1 MKNVAMIISLSSR
14 GADNIT
20 RSVMA
25 TGLFQNVV
33 HCATKQQ
40 ITSALEQRIDVIC
53 CPYPNKASELSSL
66 LLKLQERDEW
76 RDIPLLLFSSSNLHN
91 NRIKALEL
99 GASDCLSLELS
110 CREAAVQIGW
120 HLNNKHRIE
129 LLRRSEAELARKA
142 ITDGLT
148 GVFNRSYFDA
158 DLEQKITLS
167 HRTGRP
173 LTLLLADLDHFKTV
187 NDTHG
192 HQAGDQALQCF
203 ADLLK
208 NSGRKSDIVCRY
220 GGEEFAIILPECDSE
235 QAFLAAERLRKKVS
249 RHDFGFPLTVSIGIA
264 ATTVNCRYS
273 PTQLLEHADL
283 ALYSAKEKGRNR
295 TEIFPVPFIG
305 GLPSAAHLSH
315 RPLSKSSGFPQT
327 LRRSIAA
334 LRKAARYSFS

>member
-1 MKNVAMIISLSSR
+1 MKNVAMIISPSSR
-14 GADNIT
+14 GTSEIVRT
-20 RSVMA
+20 VMA
-25 TGLFQNVV
+25 TGLFKNVV
-33 HCATKQQ
+33 HCATEQQ
-40 ITSALEQRIDVIC
+40 TTTALEQRIDIIC
-53 CPYPNKASELSSL
+53 CPFPNKASDLSSL
-66 LLKLQERDEW
+66 FLKLRERDEW
-76 RDIPLLLFSSSNLHN
+76 RDIPLLLFSPDNLHS

-99 GASDCLSLELS
+99 GASDCLSLDLP

-120 HLNNKHRIE
+120 HLKNKHRIE
-129 LLRRSEAELARKA
+129 LLRRSKADLARKA

-158 DLEQKITLS
+158 DLEQKTSLA

-173 LTLLLADLDHFKTV
+173 LALLLVDLDHFKAV

-192 HQAGDQALQCF
+192 HLAGDQALQSF

-220 GGEEFAIILPECDSE
+220 GGEEFAVILPECDSD
-235 QAFLAAERLRKKVS
+235 QAFLAAERLREKVS
-249 RHDFGFPLTVSIGIA
+249 RHDFGFPLTVSIGLA
-264 ATTVNCRYS
+264 VTTMHCRYS

-283 ALYSAKEKGRNR
+283 ALYSAKERGRNR
-295 TEIFPVPFIG
+295 TERFPVPFIG
-305 GLPSAAHLSH
+305 DLPAAVHLSH
-315 RPLSKSSGFPQT
+315 RSLSKGSSFPQA